1 MRWTTFIVIRS
12 KGTHYGVV
20 TFFNRW
26 PNRYKVLSMDNLLRL
41 FCVCSISIFNS
52 IVNLRGIWAAPA
64 NSKHCTFGFRHTN
77 HRSYNE
83 WPEKIVY
90 LSEISSGNGLQGGFL
105 TLRQLRNQ
113 FADCYYNYTIA
124 THILLHGVISKFDD
138 CQSTNLNIIIT
149 ICRKGFPLRL
159 I

>member
-1 MRWTTFIVIRS
+1 MLSALKALIMELLLFSIDGHIDINFCQWTI
-12 KGTHYGVV
+12 
-20 TFFNRW
+20 N
-26 PNRYKVLSMDNLLRL
+26 
-41 FCVCSISIFNS
+41 CVCSICIFNS
-52 IVNLRGIWAAPA
+52 IVNLHLWAAPA

-77 HRSYNE
+77 HRCYNE

-124 THILLHGVISKFDD
+124 TRILFHEVISNFDD
-138 CQSTNLNIIIT
+138 CQSTNLNIIT

>member
-26 PNRYKVLSMDNLLRL
+26 PYRYKVLSMDNQLR
-41 FCVCSISIFNS
+41 FSICIFNS
-52 IVNLRGIWAAPA
+52 IVNLHLWAAPA

-90 LSEISSGNGLQGGFL
+90 LSEISSGNELQGGFL

-124 THILLHGVISKFDD
+124 TRILFHEVISKFDD
-138 CQSTNLNIIIT
+138 CQSSNLNIIT
-149 ICRKGFPLRL
+149 ICWKGFPLRL

>member
-12 KGTHYGVV
+12 KGTRYGVV

-26 PNRYKVLSMDNLLRL
+26 PYRHKVLSMDNHLRL
-41 FCVCSISIFNS
+41 FYMFNS
-52 IVNLRGIWAAPA
+52 IVNLHLWAAPA

-113 FADCYYNYTIA
+113 FADCYYTYTIA
-124 THILLHGVISKFDD
+124 THILFNGVISKFDD
-138 CQSTNLNIIIT
+138 CQSTNLNIIT